1 MNSGIK
7 TIARAENVGSLLR
20 PQNLLD
26 AARDYKR
33 GSITGD
39 ELREV
44 QDSAV
49 RDAIAV
55 QESAGLDVLT
65 DGEMRRE
72 AWALSPFLLDCF
84 DNRAGA
90 RSYPASA
97 AQAVDEDTVLPVVT
111 RRLAPPAGRDLDD
124 GYQFLRDNAR
134 GRVKY
139 TLPAPSY
146 HRRYWS
152 DTMSGGA
159 YDSCEEYLTDVRDW
173 IRGVAGRLAAAGCDY
188 IQLDAPNYGSLCDPR
203 IRDHHRRAGH
213 DLDAQLAFDAGL
225 DSSVFAGLAGVT
237 RAVHLCRGN
246 PPGGRWFASGGYA
259 PIADRLFPAL
269 AADVLLLEFDSDRSG
284 GFEPIKSVPAGTTCV
299 LGLLTTKN
307 AVVEDDREIIAR
319 IEAAAALKPL
329 EDLALST
336 QCGFASVAGGSP
348 ATGQAQ
354 RGKLAAVAR
363 IAGRVWGGQDGGGQR
378 G

>member
-26 AARDYKR
+26 ATRDYKR
-33 GSITGD
+33 GAVSGA
-39 ELREV
+39 ELRDV
-44 QDSAV
+44 QDAAV
-49 RDAIAV
+49 RAAV
-55 QESAGLDVLT
+55 ALQESAGLDVLT

-84 DNRAGA
+84 EDLAGA
-90 RSYPASA
+90 RSYPASP
-97 AQAVDEDTVLPVVT
+97 AQAVSEDTVLPVVT
-111 RRLAPPAGRDLDD
+111 RRLVPPAGRDLDE
-124 GYQFLRDNAR
+124 GYQFLRDSTG

-152 DTMSGGA
+152 DARSGGA

-173 IRGVAGRLAAAGCDY
+173 IGGVARRLAGAGCDY
-188 IQLDAPNYGSLCDPR
+188 IQLDAPNYGSLCDPE

-213 DLDAQLAFDAGL
+213 DLDAQLAFDAAL
-225 DSSVFAGLAGVT
+225 DSSVFAGLTGVT

-259 PIADRLFPAL
+259 PIAGQLFPAL
-269 AADVLLLEFDSDRSG
+269 SADVLLLEFDTGRSG
-284 GFEPIKSVPAGTTCV
+284 GFEPIGSVPAGTTCV

-307 AVVEDDREIIAR
+307 AVLEDERAVIAR

-329 EDLALST
+329 EELALST
-336 QCGFASVAGGSP
+336 QCGFASVAGGNP
-348 ATGQAQ
+348 ATRRAQ
-354 RGKLAAVAR
+354 RDKLSAVAR
-363 IAGRVWGGQDGGGQR
+363 IAGQVWGGQDREVQHG
-378 G
+378 